1 MHVLAATSRLL
12 AVSLLVPTLAYA
24 QATQQQPPAA
34 PPAQQKP
41 PDAPPAQQ
49 KPYEPTVGQAGK
61 DVVWVPSPEALVEK
75 MFDMAKVTPQDYVID
90 LGSGDGRTVIAAAK
104 RGARALGIEYNP
116 DMVELSKRNAAAAG
130 VSDKASFVKADIFE
144 SDFSKA
150 TVITMFLLPSL
161 NLQLRPKL
169 LDLAPG
175 TRLVSNSF
183 TMEAWQDDDTVTL
196 AQDCTSWCTAHF
208 WIVPA
213 KVAGTWKVGQ
223 DTLTLSQEFQMVS
236 GTLGSRP
243 ITAGRLRGA
252 DITFIVGNTE
262 YTGRVNGNTMSGNV
276 KGGNGSTW
284 TATRSQ

>member
-1 MHVLAATSRLL
+1 MNTLQKFRRTWLAAGFSIVAAGLI
-12 AVSLLVPTLAYA
+12 AHA
-24 QATQQQPPAA
+24 QAPATDTFQPS
-34 PPAQQKP
+34 
-41 PDAPPAQQ
+41 
-49 KPYEPTVGQAGK
+49 VGQPGK
-61 DVVWVPSPEALVEK
+61 DVVWVP
-75 MFDMAKVTPQDYVID
+75 TPQAVVDKMLDLAQVTASDYVID
-90 LGSGDGRTVIAAAK
+90 LGSGDGRTVITAAK

-116 DMVELSKRNAAAAG
+116 DMVALSQRNAQAQG
-130 VSDKASFVKADIFE
+130 VSAKATFAKADLFE